1 VLCVVYIHLT
11 SRFIVRYALNRV
23 IVADGL
29 SKTPSGTPGLDD
41 VLHGGV
47 PAGRATVVSGGHGTG
62 KTVLALQF
70 LAAGDDGLSVGF
82 EEREQEL
89 RRNASALGIDLS
101 NVSILDL
108 SPTGEQFFSDD
119 SYTVFP
125 TEEVD
130 GEDLLDRIASELE
143 ASEIDRLV
151 VDPLS
156 ELRSLLPDDFQF
168 RRRIPSLFNALTDRD
183 VTTVCTAQPAAE
195 WSERRRRM
203 PGDRPRQYGSF
214 IKYYELLYSNMLRDT
229 TISHDDPVKVVQI
242 DPEAH

>member
-11 SRFIVRYALNRV
+11 SRFIVRYALDRV

-62 KTVLALQF
+62 KAVLALQF

-143 ASEIDRLV
+143 ASEIDR
-151 VDPLS
+151 PS
-156 ELRSLLPDDFQF
+156 SIRCRSCGRCSPTTSSSDAGSPRCSTRSRTATS
-168 RRRIPSLFNALTDRD
+168 RRCVPPSRRPNGVREDVGCQGTDHD
-183 VTTVCTAQPAAE
+183 
-195 WSERRRRM
+195 
-203 PGDRPRQYGSF
+203 
-214 IKYYELLYSNMLRDT
+214 NMADL
-229 TISHDDPVKVVQI
+229 
-242 DPEAH
+242 